1 MKRWSDVLAV
11 KRRLTGLRGLRR
23 NREQADEAGMYLA
36 SLGRTVPA
44 HPDLLSPDMRVV
56 LVEDLL
62 WSIESE
68 ESARRKPAP
77 WRRRVRASWRAE
89 GAALAEKRARIQM
102 LAGC

>member
-23 NREQADEAGMYLA
+23 TRKQADEAGMYLA
-36 SLGRTVPA
+36 SLRRTVPA
-44 HPDLLSPDMRVV
+44 HPDLLTPDMRVV

-68 ESARRKPAP
+68 AWARRKPVP
-77 WRRRVRASWRAE
+77 WRRRARALWRAE
-89 GAALAEKRARIQM
+89 GAALTEKRARIQT
-102 LAGC
+102 LAGS

>member
-23 NREQADEAGMYLA
+23 NRKQASDTGMYLA

-44 HPDLLSPDMRVV
+44 HPDLLTPDMRVV

-68 ESARRKPAP
+68 EWSRRRPMP
-77 WRRRVRASWRAE
+77 WRRRARASWRAE
-89 GAALAEKRARIQM
+89 GVALAEKRERIQT
-102 LAGC
+102 LAGS